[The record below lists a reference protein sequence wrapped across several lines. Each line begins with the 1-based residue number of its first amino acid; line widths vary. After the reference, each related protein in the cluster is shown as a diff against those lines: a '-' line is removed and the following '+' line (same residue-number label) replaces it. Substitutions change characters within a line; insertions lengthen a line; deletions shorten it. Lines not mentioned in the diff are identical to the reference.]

1 MASELKVHSLEN
13 TGGGC
18 MVDYFIGQSYM
29 IGLNDEYIVYYPSDD
44 GEEIVLVAFLDHE
57 ETKDLVPVNG
67 SVILSHDS
75 ESFTLLTG
83 TVFKYEDLV
92 KAGKAQAGKDWDDL
106 PIGLVK
112 C

>member
-1 MASELKVHSLEN
+1 
-13 TGGGC
+13 

-29 IGLNDEYIVYYPSDD
+29 IGVNDEYIVFYPSDD
-44 GEEIVLVAFLDHE
+44 DEEIGLVTFVDHE
-57 ETKDLVPVNG
+57 ETKDLAPVNG

-112 C
+112 S